1 MKFRFF
7 LTLSLLVACTA
18 VMGAKK
24 KKQVELF
31 PDGTPI
37 PAWFSDTTKVDV
49 DKLGKKYVITDYGVR
64 YDPTLVQTEKIQ
76 AVIDR
81 AAAEGGGVI
90 VIPEGVFQSG
100 SLFFKQGTHLYVKEG
115 GVLLGSD
122 RISNFKLLKT
132 RMEGQ
137 TLN

>member
-90 VIPEGVFQSG
+90 VIPEGVLQRG
-100 SLFFKQGTHLYVKEG
+100 ALFF
-115 GVLLGSD
+115 
-122 RISNFKLLKT
+122 N
-132 RMEGQ
+132 
-137 TLN
+137 